1 MVTDTG
7 IYGTRVWKYSIDFR
21 EFVINYSIQDDDIVE
36 VDVDDNAS
44 LS

>member
-1 MVTDTG
+1 MMT
-7 IYGTRVWKYSIDFR
+7 YFY
-21 EFVINYSIQDDDIVE
+21 VINYSIQDDDIVE

>member
-1 MVTDTG
+1 MMT
-7 IYGTRVWKYSIDFR
+7 YFY
-21 EFVINYSIQDDDIVE
+21 VINYSIQGDDIVE